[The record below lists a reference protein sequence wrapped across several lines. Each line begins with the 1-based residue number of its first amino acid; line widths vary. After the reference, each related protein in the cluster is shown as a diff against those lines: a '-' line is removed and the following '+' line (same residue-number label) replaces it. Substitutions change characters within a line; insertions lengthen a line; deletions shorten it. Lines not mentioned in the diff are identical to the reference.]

1 MTCRLMM
8 RLWVFLRP
16 YWRLM
21 ALSLFFVLWMT
32 FLDLLIPYL
41 TKEVI
46 DRYIVISAREVVIS
60 DEGES
65 LRGSRFMEQYGKTL
79 VPEAEKGRFLLPPEV
94 LRSMDKKEVARFQKS
109 GLLSEKTVLS
119 LCRPWTQK
127 GIDSLKNIPPS
138 LKGADPTGLF
148 PWTG

>member
-1 MTCRLMM
+1 MYTDFGYMEEDELGKAYDLRLMM

-46 DRYIVISAREVVIS
+46 DRHIVISAREVVIR
-60 DEGES
+60 DKG
-65 LRGSRFMEQYGKTL
+65 
-79 VPEAEKGRFLLPPEV
+79 VP
-94 LRSMDKKEVARFQKS
+94 
-109 GLLSEKTVLS
+109 
-119 LCRPWTQK
+119 
-127 GIDSLKNIPPS
+127 
-138 LKGADPTGLF
+138 
-148 PWTG
+148 